1 MKKRPLPVTIIG
13 WLFIATGL
21 LGFAFHV
28 TEFNPEAS
36 LDADLALVLVVRLLA
51 IVGGVFLLRAA
62 NWARWLLL
70 LWMVYHVILSTM
82 HPAVMDLV
90 THIALL
96 LAIAYFLLR
105 PKTASYFSH
114 GGSPTGQANI

>member
-13 WLFIATGL
+13 WLFIAVGL
-21 LGFAFHV
+21 LGFAYHA
-28 TEFNPEAS
+28 TEFNPEVS

-70 LWMVYHVILSTM
+70 LWMAYHVILSTM
-82 HPAVMDLV
+82 HPVMELLM
-90 THIALL
+90 HIALL

-105 PKTASYFSH
+105 PKTASYFSEQ
-114 GGSPTGQANI
+114 GSPTGRTNN

>member
-13 WLFIATGL
+13 WLFIGAGL
-21 LGFAFHV
+21 LGFAFHA
-28 TEFNPEAS
+28 TEFNPAAS

-62 NWARWLLL
+62 NWARWLLI
-70 LWMVYHVILSTM
+70 LWLVYHVILSTM
-82 HPAVMDLV
+82 HPVMDLV

-105 PKTASYFSH
+105 PKTASYFSD